1 MRGPI
6 NGISPAP
13 LGNNVTTTRA
23 VRIIAVLKAGASYFA
38 VVLAA
43 GFALGVVRV
52 LWALPRYGERTAE
65 LMEAPVMLAVIVA
78 AAWWITRRSA
88 SAFSPMQR
96 FGTGMVALGL
106 LVAAESWFVLLL
118 EELTL
123 AQYLAGRDVVA
134 GLVYLTLL
142 GAFATMPALMP
153 RRHVAG
159 SPPTP

>member
-6 NGISPAP
+6 NGISPATV
-13 LGNNVTTTRA
+13 GNNVTTTRA
-23 VRIIAVLKAGASYFA
+23 VRFIAVLKAGAAYFA
-38 VVLAA
+38 VVFAA

-65 LMEAPVMLAVIVA
+65 LLEAPLMLAVIVA

-88 SAFSPMQR
+88 SALSPMQR
-96 FGTGMVALGL
+96 FGIGMVALGL

-134 GLVYLTLL
+134 GLVYMTLL
-142 GAFATMPALMP
+142 GTFAAMPALMP
-153 RRHVAG
+153 RRRVAG